1 MGCHDTNGSLVYS
14 ATEEELKILLMG
26 NPNVGKSVIFSKLT
40 GMQVMTAN
48 YAGTTVD
55 YAQGKIN
62 HQGKKGILIDVP
74 GTYSLEAMSPAEKVA
89 VRMLKE
95 GGAQVVICVLDATY
109 LERSIHFAYQVMEYE
124 VPVVFVLNLLDIA
137 ETKSIFIDIK
147 ALEKELNAPV
157 ISTIA
162 TRNIGLKEV
171 LNKTWEIAHQEKN
184 IKPYKALTPEEG
196 WEKACSIAE
205 KVQVSSDKAA
215 PSLLDKFSD
224 LSLNFFPG
232 LPIAVLVLFTC
243 LAIVVGGGK
252 ALRALI
258 LLPVLNNWYVPFI
271 STVVSRILPEGILL
285 NVLIGEYGM
294 LIKGIEWPFALILP
308 YVVLFYGILSVL
320 EDSGYLPHLGVIVDG
335 LLSRIGIQG
344 SSIVPFIMGYGCAI
358 PAILGSRAATSH
370 KERLIISTLVTLAV
384 PCIAQTGAFIAL
396 LGNHSML
403 AIVLVYFISFGF
415 ILLGGVLLNKTL
427 EGEVSPMLLE
437 IPSLLMPNEQALF
450 KKIWLR
456 VRSFMVEA
464 ELPMILAVGLA
475 AVIVETGMLNSIG
488 KLVQPLVVGWLGLPP
503 EASIALILG
512 IIRRELAVLPLL
524 ELNLSTL
531 QMVVGAVVALFYL
544 PCLSVFGVLV
554 KEFHLKVAMLI
565 SFLTIFT
572 AIFVGGLI
580 YQSVNLILS
589 LL

>member
-1 MGCHDTNGSLVYS
+1 MGCHNTSTLVQ
-14 ATEEELKILLMG
+14 TTGEELKVLLMG
-26 NPNVGKSVIFSKLT
+26 NPNVGKSVVFSKLT
-40 GMQVMTAN
+40 GMQVMSAN

-55 YAQGKIN
+55 YVQGRIKY
-62 HQGKKGILIDVP
+62 QGKKGILIDVP
-74 GTYSLEAMSPAEKVA
+74 GTYSLEAISPAEEVA
-89 VRMLKE
+89 VKLLKE
-95 GGAQVVICVLDATY
+95 GEAQVIICVLDATH
-109 LERSIHFAYQVMEYE
+109 LERSIDFAYQVMEYDT
-124 VPVVFVLNLLDIA
+124 PVIFVLNLLDIA
-137 ETKSIFIDIK
+137 ESKSIFIDIK
-147 ALEKELNAPV
+147 ALEKELGAPV

-162 TRNIGLKEV
+162 TRSIGLKEV
-171 LNKTWEIAHQEKN
+171 LNKTWELAYQEKG
-184 IKPYKALTPEEG
+184 IKVDKCLTQEER
-196 WEKACSIAE
+196 WKKACSIAE
-205 KVQVSSDKAA
+205 KVQVSLKETE
-215 PSLLDKFSD
+215 PSLLDRFSD
-224 LSLNFFPG
+224 LCLNFFPG
-232 LPIAVLVLFTC
+232 LPIAVLVLFVC
-243 LAIVVGGGK
+243 LGIVVGGGK

-258 LLPVLNNWYVPFI
+258 LLPILNHWYVPFI
-271 STVVSRILPEGILL
+271 SSIVSSVLPEGILL

-308 YVVLFYGILSVL
+308 YVVLFYGILSIL

-403 AIVLVYFISFGF
+403 AIVIVYFISFSF
-415 ILLGGVLLNKTL
+415 ILFGGMILNKML
-427 EGEVSPMLLE
+427 KGEVSPMLLE
-437 IPSLLMPNEQALF
+437 IPSLLIPNEQALF

-456 VRSFMVEA
+456 IRSFMVEA

-475 AVIVETGMLNSIG
+475 AVVVETGMLNSIG
-488 KLVQPLVVGWLGLPP
+488 SLVQPLVVGWLGLPP

-524 ELNLSTL
+524 ELNLNTL

-544 PCLSVFGVLV
+544 PCLSVFGILV
-554 KEFHLKVAMLI
+554 KEFRLKAAMLI

-572 AIFVGGLI
+572 AFLVGGI
-580 YQSVNLILS
+580 IHHSAKLILS
-589 LL
+589 LF